1 MRICSTKKVNIGH
14 SLVWTRGHYVYD
26 RSYPTIPL
34 SHSDLSYEKWPDMT
48 LIKWPVT
55 AGSAVWVCVCVH
67 VCLSSCVC
75 VCMCVCLF
83 IRVWECVCVCVC
95 VVDNSWL
102 AGSGGVEGK
111 CRPEWK
117 IFVLVSSVTSATVT
131 RKGCQHVIRFDN
143 CQHIMG
149 LCNCQQITRRPN
161 CQQMWG
167 WRCHRPCQLGCIV

>member
-1 MRICSTKKVNIGH
+1 MYMIGAIQP
-14 SLVWTRGHYVYD
+14 SLCPILTYLMKNDQIWL
-26 RSYPTIPL
+26 L
-34 SHSDLSYEKWPDMT
+34 SSDLSLLGQLCE
-48 LIKWPVT
+48 
-55 AGSAVWVCVCVH
+55 CVH
-67 VCLSSCVC
+67 VCLYSCVC